1 LSGAVEQITG
11 YSMDEIKER
20 LCWRYLVIDEDL
32 PVFDKNVTGL
42 LPGDSASSELRI
54 RNKTGGVVWL
64 HTFTECVMEKNDP
77 VSHRIYGA
85 CRDITERKRIAK
97 DLQRSEESYRLL
109 FDSIDEGF
117 CIIEVIFDENEKPI
131 DYRFLKIN
139 PSFEKQTGLI
149 DAQGKRMRE
158 LAPKHEE
165 HWFEIYGKI
174 AVTGQ
179 PARFVNRAEQ
189 LHRWYDVYAFRIGQ
203 PENRQVAILFNDITE
218 RKRVE
223 RELVSAQES
232 LKDAHR
238 LAHIGTWEW
247 VMENDAVTWSEE
259 LYHIAGRDI
268 SLPAPTYAEHPHFY
282 TPSSWERLDSAVTRT
297 LTTGEPY
304 QLELELIRPD
314 GTIRWILAFGGVKRD
329 GEGKVIGLHGTLQD
343 ITGRMQAEQEL
354 QNSFSFL
361 NSLIDQSAQ
370 SMWISDEKGTLIRL
384 NPACCDLM
392 KITAAD
398 VIGKYNLF
406 SDNLILEQGFLPMVR
421 DVFLKGQP
429 ANFQITYDTQ
439 NLKNLELDRCVSV
452 ILDVTIFP
460 VKDSSGKVTNAVI
473 QHTNITGRKQA
484 EEKILALNRDL
495 EKRVEERTGQLNKS
509 LHEKEVLLKEVH
521 HRVKNNLQ
529 IVASLL
535 SLQSRYIKDERV
547 LDMLKESQNR
557 VKTMALVHERLYRSE
572 DIAHI
577 DLADYIRFLAT
588 NLFNSYNISP
598 RKIRLTIDIK
608 DIGVDINSAIP
619 VGLIINE
626 LVSNSLK
633 SAFPGEAKGEII
645 ISGHK
650 SADSI
655 NIQVKDTGIGMPEG
669 LDWKNAESLGL
680 RLVISLVEQL
690 QGIIEL
696 EKGPGTVFRL
706 TLHEKT

>member
-1 LSGAVEQITG
+1 
-11 YSMDEIKER
+11 
-20 LCWRYLVIDEDL
+20 
-32 PVFDKNVTGL
+32 
-42 LPGDSASSELRI
+42 
-54 RNKTGGVVWL
+54 
-64 HTFTECVMEKNDP
+64 
-77 VSHRIYGA
+77 
-85 CRDITERKRIAK
+85 
-97 DLQRSEESYRLL
+97 
-109 FDSIDEGF
+109 
-117 CIIEVIFDENEKPI
+117 
-131 DYRFLKIN
+131 
-139 PSFEKQTGLI
+139 
-149 DAQGKRMRE
+149 
-158 LAPKHEE
+158 
-165 HWFEIYGKI
+165 
-174 AVTGQ
+174 
-179 PARFVNRAEQ
+179 
-189 LHRWYDVYAFRIGQ
+189 
-203 PENRQVAILFNDITE
+203 
-218 RKRVE
+218 
-223 RELVSAQES
+223 
-232 LKDAHR
+232 
-238 LAHIGTWEW
+238 
-247 VMENDAVTWSEE
+247 
-259 LYHIAGRDI
+259 
-268 SLPAPTYAEHPHFY
+268 
-282 TPSSWERLDSAVTRT
+282 
-297 LTTGEPY
+297 
-304 QLELELIRPD
+304 
-314 GTIRWILAFGGVKRD
+314 
-329 GEGKVIGLHGTLQD
+329 
-343 ITGRMQAEQEL
+343 
-354 QNSFSFL
+354 
-361 NSLIDQSAQ
+361 
-370 SMWISDEKGTLIRL
+370 MWISDEKGTLIRL

-690 QGIIEL
+690 QGTIEL